1 MSEEQKMYLVQLK
14 VGDYEI
20 KKYVV
25 NETMLQ
31 YLQNDLNYDYVKVI
45 KEITMDELNESKIKR
60 KTLKN
65 KENK

>member
-1 MSEEQKMYLVQLK
+1 MEEQKMYLVQLK

-31 YLQNDLNYDYVKVI
+31 YLQNDLNYDSVRII